1 MKVGILGGSF
11 NPAHLGHIHLSKIAI
26 KKLDLNQLWWIPTSQ
41 NPLKIKNNFL
51 TFKERVKNC
60 KIITQKNPK
69 IYVKK
74 IDNFYSIDLINSLQ
88 KKYKNYE
95 FIWVMGA
102 DNLADFHRWHD
113 FKNLICKIEFAIFSR
128 DNYLKKI
135 NNFKAIKIYKKYKN
149 NSKNLPKF
157 SIFNTPKF
165 NISSTQIRNEKN
177 V

>member
-26 KKLDLNQLWWIPTSQ
+26 KKLGLNQLWWIPTSQ
-41 NPLKIKNNFL
+41 NPLKQKNAFLNFE
-51 TFKERVKNC
+51 ERVKNC

-69 IYVKK
+69 IYVIK

-102 DNLADFHRWHD
+102 DNLLDFHRWHD

-135 NNFKAIKIYKKYKN
+135 NNFKEIKIYKKYKN

-157 SIFNTPKF
+157 SIFNTPKL